1 MVQPKKE
8 SKEAREFRGDIL
20 KNALANLPA
29 TIFINEMTGVY
40 HIRDNTLM
48 IAWADD
54 LPRGGGKKIIESL
67 ADFIV
72 KDERDLFLDIF
83 LRRGT
88 TSGSLSER
96 IYPQPFRLGTG
107 NERSYSATLFGVN
120 VGRRSGGQIYE
131 IRIEQ

>member
-1 MVQPKKE
+1 MARGKKE
-8 SKEAREFRGDIL
+8 GDEAREFRHGIL
-20 KNALANLPA
+20 ENALNSLPA
-29 TIFINEMTGVY
+29 SIFINEMTNVY

-54 LPRGGGKKIIESL
+54 LPRGGGRKIIEDL
-67 ADFIV
+67 ARFIE
-72 KDERDLFLDIF
+72 DEDLSRFLDVF

-96 IYPQPFRLGTG
+96 IYPQPFRLSMG
-107 NERSYSATLFGVN
+107 NGRKVGSALFGVY

-131 IRIEQ
+131 VRIEQ